1 MKKSGRIF
9 SADHHEAADPVR
21 TKIEVLEDLYRHL
34 STALENIRSLE
45 FAESTI
51 VPDIKPGLD
60 FYREVRR
67 FEIALIQRAL
77 RHSGGKQAQAASLL
91 SLNTTTLNSKI
102 KAYHIDWRGE
112 LHEA

>member
-9 SADHHEAADPVR
+9 SADQRGGADAAR
-21 TKIEVLEDLYRHL
+21 TKIEVLEELYRHL
-34 STALENIRSLE
+34 STALKDIRSLE
-45 FAESTI
+45 FAEATI

-91 SLNTTTLNSKI
+91 GIKTTTLNSKI
-102 KAYHIDWRGE
+102 KAYRIDWRGE